1 MTARK
6 SPSPLQGMLLLRK
19 ERGPSSNRALQH
31 ARRILGGVKA
41 GHAGTLDPGAEGLLL
56 VCVGE
61 ATKLM
66 PFLSGFEKEYVGEM
80 RFGVGTDTHD
90 AEGNVTAE
98 APAEHLTRELILEK
112 MGLFLGEIRQVPP
125 MYSAVK
131 VGGERLYKMAR
142 RGEEIL
148 REPRVV
154 AVSEFALLQW
164 ESPVL
169 RYRVRCGGG
178 TYIRS
183 LCRDLAREC
192 GTEGHMTALTR
203 TAVGPFRLE
212 TAVTLEELHGMAKE
226 GAELPLVPLAEALP
240 HLPVMV
246 LGTEKAADV
255 RLGKRPSP
263 SPGIRNGEAEPG
275 MDVKCVGPDGRLVA
289 VVLYEGP
296 DELMPIRRVFAGG

>member
-1 MTARK
+1 
-6 SPSPLQGMLLLRK
+6 MLVLRK

-41 GHAGTLDPGAEGLLL
+41 GHAGTLDPGAEGVLLICL
-56 VCVGE
+56 GE

-90 AEGNVTAE
+90 AEGNVTADG
-98 APAEHLTRELILEK
+98 PVEHLARGPILEK
-112 MGLFLGEIRQVPP
+112 MELFLGEIRQVPP

-148 REPRVV
+148 RESRIVV
-154 AVSEFALLQW
+154 VSEFALLEW

-192 GTEGHMTALTR
+192 GTEGHMTSLTR

-212 TAVTLEELHGMAKE
+212 TAVTLEELSVMAEE
-226 GAELPLVPLAEALP
+226 GAALPLVPMAEALP
-240 HLPVMV
+240 HLPIMV
-246 LGTEKAADV
+246 LGTEEAADV
-255 RLGKRPSP
+255 RLGRRPTP
-263 SPGIRNGEAEPG
+263 SPGIRDGGWEPG
-275 MDVKCVGPDGRLVA
+275 ADVKLVDPEGRLVA
-289 VVLYEGP
+289 VVRYEGP
-296 DELMPIRRVFAGG
+296 DEPMPIHRVFACG